1 MDVFLELRFYIFDI
15 YLLKILYLIFD
26 FVRVEFLIS

>member
-1 MDVFLELRFYIFDI
+1 MDVFLELRFYIFDV
-15 YLLKILYLIFD
+15 YLLRILYLIFD